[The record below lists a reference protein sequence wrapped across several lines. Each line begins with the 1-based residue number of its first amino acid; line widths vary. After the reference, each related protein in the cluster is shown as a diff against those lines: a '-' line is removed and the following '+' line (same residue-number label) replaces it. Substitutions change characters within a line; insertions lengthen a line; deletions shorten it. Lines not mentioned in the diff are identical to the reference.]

1 MNLKPEIT
9 AAIQEAALSAGLPI
23 SIVRGVVCTES
34 SGNPDATKWEP
45 GFYKHYIKGKF
56 PDDDYHSEHG
66 RAVSWGLMQIMGQ
79 VARERGF
86 KGDFRELLQPE
97 VGLYWGCR
105 QLSVLKERYFK
116 KHGWAGVIAA
126 YNQGNARKIGN
137 RFANQPYV
145 DRVLKF
151 AATRG

>member
-9 AAIQEAALSAGLPI
+9 AAIQEAALAAGLPI
-23 SIVRGVVCTES
+23 SIVRGIVCQES
-34 SGNPDATKWEP
+34 SGNPGATRFEP
-45 GFYKHYIKGKF
+45 EFRKQYCPTAEYGQEA
-56 PDDDYHSEHG
+56 DDRST
-66 RAVSWGLMQIMGQ
+66 SWGLMQIMGQ

-86 KGDFRELLQPE
+86 KGKFSELLQPE

-105 QLSVLKERYFK
+105 QLNVLKARYFK

-137 RFANQPYV
+137 HFANQPYV
-145 DRVLKF
+145 NKVLKY
-151 AATRG
+151 AAGK